1 MLELLYVFI
10 CVMIYLISFI
20 YRRISILSSLVILYV
35 AYILEVNLPFA
46 LIVLLILTITRLR
59 KEGVRE
65 EI

>member
-46 LIVLLILTITRLR
+46 LIVLLVLTITRLR